1 MFQTLHLMF
10 EAPNRMDAAQP
21 AGVTAAEAVVG
32 HVSDTALWVAAVRAR
47 ESARPDA
54 VFRDPLAGKLA
65 GERGR
70 ELAASMPLGSA
81 IDYALTVRTTAI
93 DRLLAEAFRRGA
105 RRVVN
110 LGAGLDARPYRL
122 QLPPSLDWIEVDF
135 PALISGKEKLLAG
148 ETPACPVRRI
158 GLDLSDNGARRSLF
172 AELARDGKPT
182 VLLTEGLIAYLEPDK
197 VTDLARDMRAA
208 AGFRFWIMDYRQG
221 KFRNHR
227 ERKALAERLRN
238 APFKF
243 DIEDPK
249 AFFGNLGWRPAED
262 LHMLD
267 VGESIGRTLPIGF
280 PWSWFKA
287 VAPAAFRRL
296 ANRTYGYVLFEAA

>member
-1 MFQTLHLMF
+1 
-10 EAPNRMDAAQP
+10 MDAAQP
-21 AGVTAAEAVVG
+21 AGLGPAAPAVT

-54 VFRDPLAGKLA
+54 VFRDPLAAKLA
-65 GERGR
+65 GDRGR

-81 IDYALTVRTTAI
+81 IDYALVVRTIAI
-93 DRLLAEAFRRGA
+93 DRLLAEAFSRGA
-105 RRVVN
+105 KRVVN

-122 QLPPSLDWIEVDF
+122 RLPPSIDWVEVDF
-135 PALISGKEKLLAG
+135 PALISGKESLLAG
-148 ETPACPVRRI
+148 ETSACPVRRI
-158 GLDLSDNGARRSLF
+158 GLDLADKDARRSLF
-172 AELARDGKPT
+172 ADLTRDGAPT
-182 VLLTEGLIAYLEPDK
+182 VLLTEGLIAYLDPESAA
-197 VTDLARDMRAA
+197 DLARDMRAA
-208 AGFRFWIMDYRQG
+208 AGFRFWILDYRQG

-227 ERKALAERLRN
+227 ERQALAKRLRN

-243 DIEDPK
+243 NVEDPK
-249 AFFGNLGWRPAED
+249 AFFGALGWRPAED
-262 LHMLD
+262 LHILD

-280 PWSWFKA
+280 PWSWFKR

>member
-1 MFQTLHLMF
+1 
-10 EAPNRMDAAQP
+10 MDAKQSDAITP
-21 AGVTAAEAVVG
+21 AEPAVT

-54 VFRDPLAGKLA
+54 AFRDPLAAKLA
-65 GERGR
+65 GTRGR

-93 DRLLAEAFRRGA
+93 DRLLAEAIRCGA
-105 RRVVN
+105 QRVVN

-122 QLPPSLDWIEVDF
+122 QLPSSFDWVEVDF
-135 PALISGKEKLLAG
+135 PELISGKESLLAE
-148 ETPACPVRRI
+148 ETAACPVRRI
-158 GLDLSDNGARRSLF
+158 GLDLSDKGARRSLF
-172 AELARDGKPT
+172 ADLSRDGVPT
-182 VLLTEGLIAYLEPDK
+182 VLLTEGVIAYLDPESAA
-197 VTDLARDMRAA
+197 DLARDMRAA
-208 AGFRFWIMDYRQG
+208 AGFRFWILDYRQG

-227 ERKALAERLRN
+227 ERKAIAQRLQN

-243 DIEDPK
+243 NVEDPK
-249 AFFGNLGWRPAED
+249 AFFGPLGWRPAED
-262 LHMLD
+262 FHILD
-267 VGESIGRTLPIGF
+267 IGESIGRTLPIGF

-287 VAPAAFRRL
+287 VAPALFRRL